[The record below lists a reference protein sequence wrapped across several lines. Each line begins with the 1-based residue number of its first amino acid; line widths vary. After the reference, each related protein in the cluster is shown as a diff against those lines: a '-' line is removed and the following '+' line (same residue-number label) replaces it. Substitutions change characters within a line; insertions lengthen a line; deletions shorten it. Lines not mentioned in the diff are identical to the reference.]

1 MLELIRIL
9 FGLKDRSI
17 QVIIVDPEDTSNPK
31 EVVFTDKQLSKSFL
45 VLFSVSGVVL
55 FLLISLIIM
64 RWTAGG
70 DARIRTEL
78 NSMTVRVNAL
88 SDSLIARD
96 DQLNQIKELLQSTSS
111 LSSTEN
117 TVKSSSNLI
126 EAEVSVEQTQTQGI
140 VFPEEWDKMGRMVG
154 IRPGLRPSRK
164 DAITKDL
171 FPAQLPVIGSVTRT
185 YLPEIG
191 HIGLDIALR
200 EGTPVRSFAAGAVIS
215 AEWTLSYGYV
225 VSILHEQNV
234 LVMYKH
240 LKDTRV
246 ISGERIQKG
255 EEIGLVGNVGY
266 SSSGPHLHLE
276 VWKDG
281 THVDPMLYFVLN

>member
-45 VLFSVSGVVL
+45 VLFSVSGIVL